1 MKKANHGKWPVPC
14 RYSKRAP
21 RIAICDAG
29 KHRFLTGNVH
39 MNPTKDTGKSSAPT
53 THGSVTWWSASHDAT
68 WQKAQKDMVTGWKKS
83 EIQGVHLDSSIA
95 ESALAFGHGAR
106 GNYAKMGDWTDELE
120 GKLRADWKTSKAT
133 EQNWGK
139 VRDAVKYGFSHSARA

>member
-1 MKKANHGKWPVPC
+1 
-14 RYSKRAP
+14 
-21 RIAICDAG
+21 
-29 KHRFLTGNVH
+29 
-39 MNPTKDTGKSSAPT
+39 MNPTKDNGKASELT

-68 WQKAQKDMVTGWKKS
+68 WQKAQKELVTGWKKS
-83 EIQGVHLDSSIA
+83 KIQGVHVDATIA

-120 GKLRADWKTSKAT
+120 AKLRAEWKNRNAT

-139 VRDAVKYGFSHSARA
+139 IRDAMI